1 MTAILSSSQSAD
13 GIPACSMLGDSAG
26 VSCGDLPR
34 ESVSAVRHI
43 GIRELEAHAASCHY
57 LMQLAKARYR
67 GSKALPDAQEAGRWL
82 VLKEEAQKA
91 VLTLRREQFDADHLD
106 MAGEWTAEVRESKQ
120 A

>member
-43 GIRELEAHAASCHY
+43 GIRELQLHLSSCHY
-57 LMQLAKARYR
+57 LASLASARYR
-67 GSKALPDAQEAGRWL
+67 GSENPVDAQEAQRWA
-82 VLKEEAQKA
+82 VLEQEAQKA
-91 VLTLRREQFDADHLD
+91 VLALRREQFDADELT
-106 MAGEWTAEVRESKQ
+106 MAGEWTRGGC
-120 A
+120 

>member
-13 GIPACSMLGDSAG
+13 GIPASCIETCPAVVSSSADS
-26 VSCGDLPR
+26 LPDVGR
-34 ESVSAVRHI
+34 SAQ
-43 GIRELEAHAASCHY
+43 GLSIRELEAHAASCHY

-91 VLTLRREQFDADHLD
+91 VMALRREQFDADHLD
-106 MAGEWTAEVRESKQ
+106 MAGEWTRGLA
-120 A
+120 

>member
-1 MTAILSSSQSAD
+1 MSALFGSESAAD
-13 GIPACSMLGDSAG
+13 ALPGGCIEANPAG

-57 LMQLAKARYR
+57 LCSLAKARYR
-67 GSKALPDAQEAGRWL
+67 GSKSLADAQEAGRWL

-91 VLTLRREQFDADHLD
+91 VLALRREQFNADELT
-106 MAGEWTAEVRESKQ
+106 MAGEWTRGGC
-120 A
+120 